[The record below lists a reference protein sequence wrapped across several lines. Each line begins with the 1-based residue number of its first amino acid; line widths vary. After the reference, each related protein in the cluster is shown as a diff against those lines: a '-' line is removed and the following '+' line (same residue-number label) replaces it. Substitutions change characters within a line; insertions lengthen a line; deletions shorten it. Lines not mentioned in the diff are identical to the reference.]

1 MNPERWQK
9 VKSILAEVL
18 EQESSEERTSLI
30 GRSCGDDP
38 ELLEEIESLM
48 AETDA
53 VDPLEEC
60 AENATAL
67 ASEDASDVGRRV
79 GAYLVTRE
87 IGRGGMGTVYLAARA
102 DGYFEKEV
110 ALKVLN
116 RGVATAELA
125 RRFQAE
131 REVLARLD
139 HPNIA
144 RLIDAGT
151 MEDGRPYFIMDYVEG
166 VPISRYVEENE
177 LTVPDRLNLF
187 LKITAAVEKA
197 HRNSVI
203 HRDLKPSNI
212 LVDHEGEPRLL
223 DFGIAKIVREKSD
236 PLEVTSTN
244 QQRLTPMSASPE
256 QVRGDAVTVLTDVYG
271 LGVVL
276 YELLTG
282 TKPHEFETSHPSDDE
297 LLEIVCKRRP
307 VRPSFAV
314 SDRHREREVRGDL
327 DAIVLRALEKEP
339 SRRYPSVADLAEDVR
354 RHLAGNPV
362 SARSD
367 EPGYTIKRSV
377 RHRRVRL
384 AAACALLGLISLLA
398 VRFIR
403 PNLNKW
409 STAVPANGKIGVA
422 VLPFDT
428 FAAEKEN
435 AYFANGVQEAIL
447 TNLANVSALK
457 VISRGSVAQYRNS
470 DKNEQSIGQALGV
483 PYLLE
488 GTVQKTGDHV
498 RVDAHL
504 VDTRTAATIW
514 AQQYERKL
522 DDLFAVESE
531 LAKAIASQL
540 KAKLS
545 PDEKAA
551 IETRPTADMQAY
563 DLYLRARESFFQNNL
578 RNAVRLVEQAVDR
591 DPQFALAYGLLAE
604 VNLYLYRFEG
614 DRTQTRLDRAND
626 AAEAALR
633 LAPKL
638 PQSHLAKAQYYYYGL
653 KEYEH
658 ALAELDVARSLGGG
672 QAEFIDLSALIER
685 RLGRWK
691 DAIRDAEHAAELDP
705 QNPFVINELIESYTS
720 VRRFKEAED
729 KAQQTI
735 KAAVTRGGYLWTLW
749 TEALLGEGR
758 VDDARAVTE
767 KAPDDMSRLVE
778 LIWIALY
785 SRDYAHAS
793 ELISSARS
801 MTGSTWPFEGFDQ
814 DLFAGLIARARGD
827 SSEARKYFEQGRNHV
842 VALLAEK
849 PNDASLMANLSM
861 ADAGL
866 GHKELALSEARRAVE
881 LCPVSHDAVDGP
893 GYQAMV
899 AMVYAWNGDYDSAIA
914 ELQKTV
920 NLPRS
925 PSWGELRFSPF
936 WDELRHDSRFDSII
950 AQAAQPPVYN

>member
-38 ELLEEIESLM
+38 ELLEEIEYLM

-116 RGVATAELA
+116 RGGATGERA

-212 LVDHEGEPRLL
+212 LVDPEGEPRLL

-236 PLEVTSTN
+236 PLEVTSTT

-307 VRPSFAV
+307 VRPSLAV
-314 SDRHREREVRGDL
+314 SDRARERAPHGAL

-339 SRRYPSVADLAEDVR
+339 SRRYPSVADLAEDV
-354 RHLAGNPV
+354 
-362 SARSD
+362 
-367 EPGYTIKRSV
+367 
-377 RHRRVRL
+377 
-384 AAACALLGLISLLA
+384 
-398 VRFIR
+398 
-403 PNLNKW
+403 
-409 STAVPANGKIGVA
+409 
-422 VLPFDT
+422 
-428 FAAEKEN
+428 
-435 AYFANGVQEAIL
+435 
-447 TNLANVSALK
+447 
-457 VISRGSVAQYRNS
+457 
-470 DKNEQSIGQALGV
+470 
-483 PYLLE
+483 
-488 GTVQKTGDHV
+488 
-498 RVDAHL
+498 
-504 VDTRTAATIW
+504 
-514 AQQYERKL
+514 
-522 DDLFAVESE
+522 
-531 LAKAIASQL
+531 
-540 KAKLS
+540 
-545 PDEKAA
+545 
-551 IETRPTADMQAY
+551 
-563 DLYLRARESFFQNNL
+563 
-578 RNAVRLVEQAVDR
+578 
-591 DPQFALAYGLLAE
+591 
-604 VNLYLYRFEG
+604 
-614 DRTQTRLDRAND
+614 
-626 AAEAALR
+626 
-633 LAPKL
+633 
-638 PQSHLAKAQYYYYGL
+638 
-653 KEYEH
+653 
-658 ALAELDVARSLGGG
+658 
-672 QAEFIDLSALIER
+672 
-685 RLGRWK
+685 
-691 DAIRDAEHAAELDP
+691 
-705 QNPFVINELIESYTS
+705 
-720 VRRFKEAED
+720 
-729 KAQQTI
+729 
-735 KAAVTRGGYLWTLW
+735 
-749 TEALLGEGR
+749 
-758 VDDARAVTE
+758 
-767 KAPDDMSRLVE
+767 
-778 LIWIALY
+778 
-785 SRDYAHAS
+785 
-793 ELISSARS
+793 
-801 MTGSTWPFEGFDQ
+801 
-814 DLFAGLIARARGD
+814 
-827 SSEARKYFEQGRNHV
+827 
-842 VALLAEK
+842 
-849 PNDASLMANLSM
+849 
-861 ADAGL
+861 
-866 GHKELALSEARRAVE
+866 
-881 LCPVSHDAVDGP
+881 
-893 GYQAMV
+893 
-899 AMVYAWNGDYDSAIA
+899 
-914 ELQKTV
+914 
-920 NLPRS
+920 
-925 PSWGELRFSPF
+925 
-936 WDELRHDSRFDSII
+936 
-950 AQAAQPPVYN
+950 